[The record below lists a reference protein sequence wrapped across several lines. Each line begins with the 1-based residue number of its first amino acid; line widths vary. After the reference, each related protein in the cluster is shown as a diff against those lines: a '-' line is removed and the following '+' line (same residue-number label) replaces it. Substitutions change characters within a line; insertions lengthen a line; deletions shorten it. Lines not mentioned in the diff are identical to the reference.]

1 MYDEPGSHVCDCF
14 WHAVKTGSADV
25 DDVVD
30 AEKVPAAQGLQTRSR
45 VDVAGDE

>member
-1 MYDEPGSHVCDCF
+1 V
-14 WHAVKTGSADV
+14 VKTGSADV
-25 DDVVD
+25 DDVAD